1 MWISLH
7 LTTSER
13 TGEIACGMA
22 DSSDVLL
29 VSAAGYLCSAA
40 DVLRA
45 AGLISF
51 AAEVDSFL
59 LILDAEIGLKSRT
72 AD

>member
-1 MWISLH
+1 
-7 LTTSER
+7 
-13 TGEIACGMA
+13 MA

-29 VSAAGYLCSAA
+29 VSAAGYLCTAA

-59 LILDAEIGLKSRT
+59 LILDAEIVLKSRT